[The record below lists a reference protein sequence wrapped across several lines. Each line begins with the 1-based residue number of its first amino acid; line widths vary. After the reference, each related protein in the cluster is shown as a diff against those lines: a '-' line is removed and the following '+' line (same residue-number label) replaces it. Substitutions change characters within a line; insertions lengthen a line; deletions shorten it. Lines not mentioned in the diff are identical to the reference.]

1 MQEEKRPEHPK
12 KEKKKRSVPARVGRI
27 VLKTLLFLLLFIILV
42 FLIILTPPAQRFLTG
57 KVENYLEKKLQTRV
71 DIKRI
76 SFGLSGNV
84 SLENVYI
91 EDRTKDTLI
100 SGGSIKAH
108 LNFMKL
114 FSNEVEVKDI
124 ELMVKERAYFKS
136 AGVYDRTDVK
146 RFLPLAVFILH
157 HDLLGGD

>member
-1 MQEEKRPEHPK
+1 M
-12 KEKKKRSVPARVGRI
+12 
-27 VLKTLLFLLLFIILV
+27 
-42 FLIILTPPAQRFLTG
+42 
-57 KVENYLEKKLQTRV
+57 ENYLEKKLQTRV

-124 ELMVKERAYFKS
+124 ELQNITVKIKRILPDTAFNFQFIVDAFATEQTKS
-136 AGVYDRTDVK
+136 PDTAAIKKPPDMSGLKCSNRT
-146 RFLPLAVFILH
+146 
-157 HDLLGGD
+157 